1 MAPFPRPITR
11 RTFFRTM
18 TGITVATWTARQ
30 LPAFGGSEIVPEPMI
45 VLENAMFKVQLIPG
59 SGALFSLLAKATG
72 WSFNSQPGGAQS
84 FSMLVPLAN
93 RRDNIVVGTDQ
104 ARPSVEVSADGNR
117 VTFRWDRVASR
128 HGGIHEIGFTGTV
141 ELAGDGLTFG
151 GSLDNRSAL
160 TVESVNWP
168 CLGNVAAPE
177 AGERLE
183 MLGRGYGTMHRDP
196 LLPEIADTKG
206 YWGTAGPTLLN
217 PVRGRFVLVAAE
229 TQGIYC
235 GLHDIEGR
243 EFLSLMWQQV
253 TEPGPAGTE
262 QAVIPPDPE
271 RNTRLELDVA
281 RLPYVA
287 PGESHAL
294 VPFVMAHYSGSWHQG
309 ADLFKG
315 WAKAWYVPPRAPS
328 WMKDIHSWQQIQI
341 DSPEGEFRFPY
352 SDLPVYARDCVR
364 RGVKAIQL
372 VGWNR
377 GGQDGG
383 NPFHDADPQLGGADA
398 LRAAI
403 AECQRLGVKIILFSK
418 FTWLDRSLPWFRQE
432 GWKHAAKDPYG
443 DAIVDSG
450 YQYYTP
456 SQLAD
461 VSTHRFSPAC
471 FQSAAFRALAC
482 GEFEKVV
489 SMGADGMLYDE
500 IQHHGSA
507 NLCFDPSHGHHV
519 PAYVYGGDAILAN
532 GFRQI
537 ADRLNPE
544 FAFTGEEGSDWVANV
559 YGLFYTRIHPD
570 HVPWARYLYQDKE
583 IMVAVQGFD
592 DRETINACLMHRYLM
607 SFEPFNFKGRLDQI
621 PKTMEYAKRADD
633 FRRRYRAWLW
643 DEVDALDTLGASLE
657 TDAPHLRYGV
667 LRQRR
672 TGLRAVVLAN
682 TGSAES
688 KAAEVKLSF
697 HTPPTGSL
705 LVASP
710 DSPDALPTDGRVSIP
725 ARGAVVVMEQ

>member
-1 MAPFPRPITR
+1 MEPFPKAITR
-11 RTFFRTM
+11 RTFFKTM
-18 TGITVATWTARQ
+18 TGITVVSWTARL
-30 LPAFGGSEIVPEPMI
+30 LPALPASDGVPELL
-45 VLENAMFKVQLIPG
+45 VLENGMFRAQLDPRT
-59 SGALFSLLAKATG
+59 GALVSLLAKATG
-72 WSFNSQPGGAQS
+72 WRLESQLGLAQS
-84 FSMLVPLAN
+84 FSMLVPLPN
-93 RRDNIVVGTDQ
+93 RRDNNVVGMDQ
-104 ARPSVEVSADGNR
+104 ARPSVDVSADGHR
-117 VTFRWDRVASR
+117 IAFKWDHVASR
-128 HGGIHEIGFTGTV
+128 FGGIHEIGFTGTV
-141 ELAGDGLTFG
+141 ELGEDGLSFG
-151 GSLDNRSAL
+151 GAVDNRSAL

-168 CLGNVAAPE
+168 CFGNIMAPA
-177 AGERLE
+177 AGEGLE

-196 LLPEIADTKG
+196 LLPEIVDTKG
-206 YWGTAGPTLLN
+206 YWGTANPTLLN
-217 PVRGRFVLVAAE
+217 PIRGRFVLIAAKE
-229 TQGIYC
+229 QGVYC
-235 GLHDIEGR
+235 GLHDMEGR
-243 EFLSLMWQQV
+243 EYLNLMWQQI
-253 TEPGPAGTE
+253 TGSGPAGAE
-262 QAVIPPDPE
+262 QEVTASDPG
-271 RNTRLELDVA
+271 RDTRLELDVS

-287 PGESHAL
+287 PGEKHAL
-294 VPFVMAHYSGSWHQG
+294 VPFVMAHYSGSWHHG
-309 ADLFKG
+309 ADRFTT
-315 WAKAWYVPPRAPS
+315 WAKSWYRPARAPS
-328 WMKDIHSWQQIQI
+328 WTKDIHSWQQIQI
-341 DSPEGEFRFPY
+341 NSPEGEFRFPF

-364 RGVKAIQL
+364 HGVMAIQL

-383 NPFHDADPQLGGADA
+383 NPFHDADPQLGGPGA

-403 AECQRLGVKIILFSK
+403 AECQKLGVKVVLFSK
-418 FTWLDRSLPWFRQE
+418 FTWLDRTLPWFRQE

-471 FQSAAFRALAC
+471 FESAAYRALAC
-482 GEFEKVV
+482 GEFEKLL

-500 IQHHGSA
+500 IQHHGGA

-519 PAYVYGGDAILAN
+519 PAYVYGGDAILADS
-532 GFRQI
+532 FRRI

-559 YGLFYTRIHPD
+559 YGLFYTRIHAD

-592 DRETINACLMHRYLM
+592 DRETVNACLMHRYLM

-621 PKTMEYAKRADD
+621 PKTMEYARRADD

-643 DEVDALDTLGASLE
+643 DEVDVLDTLGASLE
-657 TDAPHLRYGV
+657 TDAPHVRYGV
-667 LRQRR
+667 LRQRK
-672 TGLRAVVLAN
+672 TGLRAAVVAN
-682 TGSAES
+682 TGPAGS
-688 KAAEVKLSF
+688 KAAEATLSF
-697 HTPPTGSL
+697 ASAPVGSL
-705 LVASP
+705 RVASP